1 MLTVMNTTVA
11 HNHAQGGEGRAGG
24 TGGLALGGG
33 LIGFQAALTLTGAT
47 VIDNL
52 ALGGGP
58 GGQGIGGGVYH
69 FGGTYSADGTTVIEK
84 NHASTS
90 GDNVAP

>member
-24 TGGLALGGG
+24 TGGM
-33 LIGFQAALTLTGAT
+33 
-47 VIDNL
+47 

-69 FGGTYSADGTTVIEK
+69 FGGAYSADVTTVIEK

>member
-1 MLTVMNTTVA
+1 MRFVPTT
-11 HNHAQGGEGRAGG
+11 GG
-24 TGGLALGGG
+24 TGGM
-33 LIGFQAALTLTGAT
+33 
-47 VIDNL
+47 

-69 FGGTYSADGTTVIEK
+69 FGGAYSADVTTVIEK

-90 GDNVAP
+90 GANVAP